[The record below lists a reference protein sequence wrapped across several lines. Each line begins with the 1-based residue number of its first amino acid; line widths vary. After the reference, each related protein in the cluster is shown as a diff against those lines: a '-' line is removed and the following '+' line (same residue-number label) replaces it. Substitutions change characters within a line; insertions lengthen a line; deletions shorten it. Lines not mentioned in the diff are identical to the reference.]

1 MSTTVLAG
9 IQAKIAALEAEA
21 EKLRTEAA
29 AERQKEIAVAV
40 QEIQAKM
47 AEYGLSAKDLGL
59 SIGGGKTKRVGAVK
73 AAKAPSAAAGPLYR
87 GPNGETWTGGSRGRK
102 PQWITKAL
110 AEGKQL
116 SDLLAA

>member
-9 IQAKIAALEAEA
+9 IQAKIAELEAEA
-21 EKLRTEAA
+21 QKLRTEAA

-40 QEIQAKM
+40 EEILSKM

-59 SIGGGKTKRVGAVK
+59 STGGGKIKRAGAVK
-73 AAKAPSAAAGPLYR
+73 AAKTPSTASGPLYR

-102 PQWITKAL
+102 PQWLTKAL

-116 SDLLAA
+116 SDLVAA

>member
-1 MSTTVLAG
+1 MNANALSE

-21 EKLRTEAA
+21 QNLRAA
-29 AERQKEIAVAV
+29 AAAQRQEEIAAAV
-40 QEIQAKM
+40 QDIQAKI

-59 SIGGGKTKRVGAVK
+59 STGGKAKRGATTK
-73 AAKAPSAAAGPLYR
+73 AAKAPSTASGPLYR

-102 PQWITKAL
+102 PQWLTQAL

-116 SDLLAA
+116 SDLVAA